1 MYLEE
6 SKQAAK
12 EEEAPTL
19 NRRRGAIKQAKIHF
33 IKNHEFIA
41 TFFRQPT
48 FCSVCRDFVWSVRP
62 TLQLCK
68 QILKAATEELRN
80 H

>member
-1 MYLEE
+1 MKYLCVVDEKHCVCLFFHLQE
-6 SKQAAK
+6 SKQTAK
-12 EEEAPTL
+12 EEEAPTI

-48 FCSVCRDFVWSVRP
+48 FCSVCRDFVW
-62 TLQLCK
+62 
-68 QILKAATEELRN
+68 
-80 H
+80 